1 MLSLFNRS
9 KATTPVVVSHD
20 ILQEKQNE
28 IARLTRQAD
37 EAVDLV
43 SRTINNLQDI
53 NQQIDSAVDE
63 IDSYIQSLTV
73 TRDTMFSQRDNNAA
87 IIANFSK
94 LLNIGTEKE

>member
-1 MLSLFNRS
+1 MFNRS
-9 KATTPVVVSHD
+9 KATAPVVVSHD

-53 NQQIDSAVDE
+53 NQQIDSAISE
-63 IDSYIQSLTV
+63 IDAYFQGLAAARAS
-73 TRDTMFSQRDNNAA
+73 MSQERDNNVA

-94 LLNIGTEKE
+94 LLNIGTEKEQ

>member
-1 MLSLFNRS
+1 M
-9 KATTPVVVSHD
+9 
-20 ILQEKQNE
+20 QEKRNE

-53 NQQIDSAVDE
+53 NQQIDSAISE
-63 IDSYIQSLTV
+63 IDAY
-73 TRDTMFSQRDNNAA
+73 SQGLAVARASMSQERDNNAA

-94 LLNIGTEKE
+94 LLNIGTEKEQ